1 MPLDWEH
8 VKNTYRNGALV
19 PFIAGGKKFKVTKV
33 TDDAVFVSTPANPNA
48 PIKRENL
55 ERMVM
60 LIETKRV
67 STDLATLTDDYR
79 TLVEDNRAT
88 SAVSILKDLGY
99 IK

>member
-1 MPLDWEH
+1 MPLDWGRL
-8 VKNTYRNGALV
+8 KKTYQNGAKV

-33 TDDAVFVSTPANPNA
+33 TDDEVFVSTAANPNA

-55 ERMVM
+55 ERMVI
-60 LIETKRV
+60 LIETNRV

-99 IK
+99 I